1 MSTLLLTGASGF
13 IGVNIVERL
22 LGQGHAVVGLSPDGL
37 PALAHAAMARLPG
50 RYLDLIGDVRD
61 AALVARLFAE
71 HRFDAVV
78 AAAAITAGPE
88 RERAG
93 PASIIEVNLAGVAR
107 MLEAAE
113 AAGVRRL
120 VCFSSTAAV
129 GERAFGAASVLETD
143 RPEPLTL
150 YGITKA
156 ALEDLAVRWN
166 SFSPGC
172 EMAVVRLSAAFGP
185 WERAS
190 GVRDTLSPAWQL
202 ASAAVEGVPVAPL
215 PAGGARDWV
224 HAPWAARVVEWL
236 ALEPHLPSHLFNVS
250 AGQLWHPRLMI
261 ECLAAAGLPVAES
274 LGGRE
279 VAFHD
284 DLNRLRVPL
293 SAGRISLAMAPPPAP
308 EVAAR
313 QYAAWVA
320 AHRAWFGG

>member
-1 MSTLLLTGASGF
+1 M
-13 IGVNIVERL
+13 GVNILERL
-22 LGQGHAVVGLSPDGL
+22 LGQGHSVVGLSPDGL
-37 PALAHAAMARLPG
+37 PPLARAALGSTALGPTASAQSPG
-50 RYLDLIGDVRD
+50 RYLDVIGDVRD
-61 AALVARLFAE
+61 AALVARLFAD

-129 GERAFGAASVLETD
+129 GERAFGAAPVLETD
-143 RPEPLTL
+143 RPAPLTL

-166 SFSPGC
+166 AFSPAC
-172 EMAVVRLSAAFGP
+172 EMAVARLSAAFGP
-185 WERAS
+185 WERAT

-202 ASAAVEGVPVAPL
+202 ACAAVEGVPVAPL

-224 HAPWAARVVEWL
+224 YAPWAAQVVEWL
-236 ALEPHLPSHLFNVS
+236 ALAPQLPARLFNVS
-250 AGQLWHPRLMI
+250 AGRLWHPRLML
-261 ECLAAAGLPVAES
+261 ECLASAGLPVAES
-274 LGGRE
+274 PDGRD

-284 DLNRLRVPL
+284 DLGRQRVPL
-293 SAGRISLAMAPPPAP
+293 SAERISLAMAPPPAP
-308 EVAAR
+308 EAAAR
-313 QYAAWVA
+313 HYAAWVA
-320 AHRAWFGG
+320 AHRAWFGA